1 MSERSELIFKLR
13 SDAKFRASYI
23 RSKLNLL
30 IPSQLRGLRLKG
42 KLTQKQLADEAE
54 MKQPRISAMERPG
67 EIKFSL
73 ETLIRMAAAH
83 GVGLVVKFVSLS
95 EMLRW
100 ENQYSQDAFH
110 AIPIAEDD
118 AFLNPS
124 PPQPANFAAGMESS
138 NQLVGSS
145 KKEPQSSGGGLFR
158 TAAAGAGAEM
168 AGQTETIGGQ

>member
-1 MSERSELIFKLR
+1 MSERSELIFKLKN
-13 SDAKFRASYI
+13 DTKFRASYI

-67 EIKFSL
+67 EIKFAL

-100 ENQYSQDAFH
+100 ENQYSQDELH
-110 AIPIAEDD
+110 AIPIAEDE

-124 PPQPANFAAGMESS
+124 PPQPVNIAAGMEST
-138 NQLVGSS
+138 NQLAGL
-145 KKEPQSSGGGLFR
+145 KKEPQR
-158 TAAAGAGAEM
+158 I
-168 AGQTETIGGQ
+168 QDGGQEHTPNASAGLTSTLADAGGMR